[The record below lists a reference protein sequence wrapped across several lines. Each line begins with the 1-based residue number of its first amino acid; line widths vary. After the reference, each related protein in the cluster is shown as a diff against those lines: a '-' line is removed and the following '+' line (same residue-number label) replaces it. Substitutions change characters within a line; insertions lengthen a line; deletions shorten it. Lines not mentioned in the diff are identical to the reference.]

1 MKMLYIT
8 TFAKSRF
15 GSFAKSSIAAARQ
28 LGIEYHIAS
37 NETGIDQSIK
47 DLECEELGIYHHHI
61 DINRNPSAV
70 AQNRKAYKQI
80 MELIEEY
87 HFDVIHCNTPM
98 GGVLGRL
105 CGHKA
110 GVKTVIYQAHGF
122 HFWTGAPLMNWT
134 CYYPTEKFLAHYT
147 DILITINKEDK
158 KRAQKFHLKKNGK
171 LVSVPGVGID
181 VEKIST
187 PTISPEEKRRQ
198 LGISQDSLVYI
209 TVGELIP
216 RKNQSMLIDA
226 FKKADI
232 ANSILLICGKGQEKD
247 NLQKQIEENGL
258 SEKVKLLGQRTDIY
272 ELLQCSDVFLFPSKQ
287 EGLPIALMEAMA
299 VGLPCVAANIRGNND
314 LLGDNY
320 PFLLNPNDRESWE
333 KSMKDILDVRNEMA
347 ELSHKNIG
355 AFDIEKA
362 TEAMKEIYKSVLE
375 R

>member
-47 DLECEELGIYHHHI
+47 DQECEELGIYHHHI

-216 RKNQSMLIDA
+216 RKNI
-226 FKKADI
+226 I
-232 ANSILLICGKGQEKD
+232 
-247 NLQKQIEENGL
+247 
-258 SEKVKLLGQRTDIY
+258 
-272 ELLQCSDVFLFPSKQ
+272 P
-287 EGLPIALMEAMA
+287 
-299 VGLPCVAANIRGNND
+299 
-314 LLGDNY
+314 
-320 PFLLNPNDRESWE
+320 
-333 KSMKDILDVRNEMA
+333 
-347 ELSHKNIG
+347 
-355 AFDIEKA
+355 
-362 TEAMKEIYKSVLE
+362 
-375 R
+375 

>member
-1 MKMLYIT
+1 
-8 TFAKSRF
+8 
-15 GSFAKSSIAAARQ
+15 
-28 LGIEYHIAS
+28 
-37 NETGIDQSIK
+37 
-47 DLECEELGIYHHHI
+47 
-61 DINRNPSAV
+61 
-70 AQNRKAYKQI
+70 
-80 MELIEEY
+80 
-87 HFDVIHCNTPM
+87 
-98 GGVLGRL
+98 
-105 CGHKA
+105 
-110 GVKTVIYQAHGF
+110 
-122 HFWTGAPLMNWT
+122 MNWT

>member
-47 DLECEELGIYHHHI
+47 DQECEELGIYHHHI

>member
-47 DLECEELGIYHHHI
+47 DQECEELGIYHHHI

-134 CYYPTEKFLAHYT
+134 CYYPTENFLAHYT

>member
-47 DLECEELGIYHHHI
+47 DQECEELGIYHHHI

-362 TEAMKEIYKSVLE
+362 TEAMKEIYKSALE